1 MKTETVTTSAEFKK
15 HVLESAVP
23 VVVYFHAPW

>member
-1 MKTETVTTSAEFKK
+1 MELIEVKTAAEFKK